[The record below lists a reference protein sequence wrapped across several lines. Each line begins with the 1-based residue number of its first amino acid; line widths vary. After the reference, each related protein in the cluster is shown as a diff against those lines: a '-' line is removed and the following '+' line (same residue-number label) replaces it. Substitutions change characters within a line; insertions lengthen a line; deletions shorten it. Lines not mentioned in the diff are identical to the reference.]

1 MASWP
6 EPKVEEP
13 IILDLPE
20 VKEELTTEMALRQSI
35 LDPCLFASKWLG
47 VDAWPLM
54 ADIMT
59 AVVDHRKV
67 AVKACHASSKTFTA
81 AVLTLWALA
90 AHQEVIVITTAPT
103 LNQVEKLL
111 WAEVHALKARSLYP
125 FPEATTRQLK
135 FDSKRYAFGF
145 TTSVTG
151 GDEGVKFQGFHS
163 EYILVILDEAPGID
177 GKIWEAL
184 EGILASGNVHVLAL
198 GNPTIASGPFYDAF
212 GRNSEQWKSF
222 TISAFNNPNF
232 DGCKLSYMGADKEGN
247 PKLITFGDPNGKDL
261 LDMTE
266 AELEIAPTPYLCS
279 RRWVHDRFLEW
290 GPEDPRFQARCLG
303 AFPSQSPGA
312 LISLAWLESSRGEYK
327 PRATDTLRAG
337 VDVAGPGEAE
347 TVLTIS
353 YGMHIMAI
361 YAWANQDPRGQIVT
375 ALRETE
381 RETGLRFENINFDTC
396 GIGYYMAR
404 HIESEG
410 FRVSD
415 INVGLPAADV
425 QRYANQKAEAYWG
438 LRMMFSDGDITGLND
453 DIAFSQLT
461 GIRYDTNARGQIV
474 IESKDDARS
483 RGVKALAVD
492 TPIATPDGWTS
503 MGKLKVGDFV
513 FGSDGRPTRV
523 KAVTV
528 PVRGMPCYLVSF
540 DAGEPIVAEAG
551 HLWVTRQKNF
561 AEEKGWRFGVK
572 RGTRLKNDSPK
583 TTRYLMDSLLLNRP
597 SKGEGHYAYNHHI
610 PISPALDLPEK
621 ELPIS
626 PYVLG
631 YWLGDGDSDSPRL
644 TIGDQDAEEI
654 IAIIEKEG
662 VKISKSARRYL
673 GYKLGEDDR
682 IGGLKGNGLRA
693 RLKNLGILDN
703 KHIPLV
709 YLRASKAQRLALL
722 QGLLDSDGTIEDGR
736 GRIAISSSY
745 PLLVASIRELLW
757 SLGIKS
763 SEKKYSPYIG
773 QTWVRFSFI
782 AYAGRP
788 VFRLKRKL
796 LRQPPRPLKN
806 SAQSGSRA
814 VVGVEPVTS
823 VPVRCISVEAE
834 DGLFMAGRDLVLTH
848 NSPDR
853 AEAIMLCFANSKM
866 HGLIEFW
873 AAQARAVKANAG
885 AAQIGKKQ
893 APSLAESQ
901 KKAAENDSPWIGAK
915 VKTLQGKTGL
925 NGLAKVVTT
934 PQQSSCPNCGNPGL
948 SRYGDSQWACRPCGF
963 SGQGTDVVFNEK
975 GERQ

>member
-1 MASWP
+1 MTSWP
-6 EPKVEEP
+6 VPKVEER
-13 IILDLPE
+13 IMLDLPE

-111 WAEVHALKARSLYP
+111 WAEVHALKAKSLYP

-347 TVLTIS
+347 TVLTIA

-483 RGVKALAVD
+483 RGVK
-492 TPIATPDGWTS
+492 
-503 MGKLKVGDFV
+503 
-513 FGSDGRPTRV
+513 
-523 KAVTV
+523 
-528 PVRGMPCYLVSF
+528 
-540 DAGEPIVAEAG
+540 
-551 HLWVTRQKNF
+551 
-561 AEEKGWRFGVK
+561 
-572 RGTRLKNDSPK
+572 
-583 TTRYLMDSLLLNRP
+583 
-597 SKGEGHYAYNHHI
+597 
-610 PISPALDLPEK
+610 
-621 ELPIS
+621 
-626 PYVLG
+626 
-631 YWLGDGDSDSPRL
+631 
-644 TIGDQDAEEI
+644 
-654 IAIIEKEG
+654 
-662 VKISKSARRYL
+662 
-673 GYKLGEDDR
+673 
-682 IGGLKGNGLRA
+682 
-693 RLKNLGILDN
+693 
-703 KHIPLV
+703 
-709 YLRASKAQRLALL
+709 
-722 QGLLDSDGTIEDGR
+722 
-736 GRIAISSSY
+736 
-745 PLLVASIRELLW
+745 
-757 SLGIKS
+757 
-763 SEKKYSPYIG
+763 
-773 QTWVRFSFI
+773 
-782 AYAGRP
+782 
-788 VFRLKRKL
+788 
-796 LRQPPRPLKN
+796 
-806 SAQSGSRA
+806 
-814 VVGVEPVTS
+814 
-823 VPVRCISVEAE
+823 
-834 DGLFMAGRDLVLTH
+834 
-848 NSPDR
+848 SPDR
-853 AEAIMLCFANSKM
+853 AESIMICFANSKM

-948 SRYGDSQWACRPCGF
+948 SRYGDSQWACRPCGY
-963 SGQGTDVVFNEK
+963 SGQGTEVVFNEK